1 MKYYNLISFF
11 FQVYKSQR
19 FRAGRGKMR
28 NRRRIQRQG
37 PLIVYSKDDGLRK
50 AFRNIPGVQTMCVDR
65 LNLLKLAPGGQVGR
79 FIVWT
84 ESAFKRL
91 NELFGSWKEPSS
103 LKKGY
108 NLPQPKMANTDLG
121 RLLKSDEIRNVLR
134 APRKKIFR
142 RVRRLNPL
150 SNSRQLVKLN
160 PYAEVVKR
168 RALLALQKRK
178 AERQIAFAK
187 HRNIKLS
194 KKNSD
199 VHLLKTV
206 ENRKKQLKLNS
217 AKLKAAV
224 LARRKKNAGK
234 NKDVKKVNVKL
245 IKAGALPKAAPP
257 APKVQ

>member
-1 MKYYNLISFF
+1 
-11 FQVYKSQR
+11 
-19 FRAGRGKMR
+19 MR

-50 AFRNIPGVQTMCVDR
+50 AFRNIPGVQTMSVDR

-91 NELFGSWKEPSS
+91 NELFGSWKKSS
-103 LKKGY
+103 TLKQGY

-121 RLLKSDEIRNVLR
+121 RLLKSEEIRKVLR
-134 APRKKIFR
+134 APRKKVFR

-150 SNSRQLVKLN
+150 SNTRQLVKLN

-168 RALLALQKRK
+168 RALLALEKRK
-178 AERQIAFAK
+178 AERQATFAK
-187 HRNIKLS
+187 HRKITLS
-194 KKNSD
+194 KKNPD
-199 VHLLKTV
+199 VHLLKAT

-217 AKLKAAV
+217 AKLKV
-224 LARRKKNAGK
+224 KIVARRKKNAGK
-234 NKDVKKVNVKL
+234 PKKDVPEQKLTVKL
-245 IKAGALPKAAPP
+245 RKAGDLKKAADEKP